1 MTLIDWIVLVG
12 SLSFIVFYG
21 IWKGRKNTNIKEYLL
36 ANRSMPWYT
45 VGLSI
50 MATQASAITFL
61 SAPGQAYSDGMR
73 FVQFYFGLPIAMVV
87 LCVTLVPIYHRLN
100 VFTAYEYLEGRF
112 DLKTRSLAAFLFLVQ
127 RGIST
132 GISIYAPAIILSTIL
147 GWNTSMTSV
156 LIGVLVLV
164 YTVTGGSKAVS
175 HTQMGQMTVIL
186 TGMALAG
193 ILTVQFLPEQVS
205 FLDAV
210 RVAGKAGKLNAIDF
224 TFDPGNEY
232 NVWSGLIG
240 GFFLSVSYFGTDQS
254 QVGRY
259 LSGSSIGQSRL
270 GLLFNGLI
278 KVPMQFAILFIGA
291 MVFVFYLF
299 TAPPI
304 FFNNVEVAKVKASS
318 YAAQYEAL
326 EAQQAEVFKARQE
339 AVNGLLGAMRG
350 GNESRIE
357 AAQAQLNATEDQSRA
372 IREQAVEVIR
382 QNNPDADTNDTNYVF
397 LTFVTDYLPAGLVG
411 LLIAVVFSAS
421 MGSIAGAFNSLT
433 STTIVDVYKRN
444 VRPDASDEHYLTMSR
459 WITLGW
465 GAFSIAVALF
475 SGRVGN
481 LLVAVNKLGSL
492 FYGVILG
499 IFLCAFFVQRIRGS
513 AVFYAALIA
522 QAIIFALFAFTD
534 IAFLWYNLIG
544 CLLVWAIALLFSLF
558 DGKKQPVAAA
568 TGNNTGR

>member
-12 SLSFIVFYG
+12 SLSFIVIYG
-21 IWKGRKNTNIKEYLL
+21 VWKGRKNTNIKEYLL
-36 ANRSMPWYT
+36 ANRSMPWYA

-73 FVQFYFGLPIAMVV
+73 FVQFYFGLPVAMVV
-87 LCVTLVPIYHRLN
+87 LCVTLVPIYHRLK
-100 VFTAYEYLEGRF
+100 VYTAYEYLEGRF

-147 GWNTSMTSV
+147 GWNTSLTSI

-193 ILTVQFLPEQVS
+193 ILTVQFLPEHIS
-205 FLDAV
+205 FFDAV
-210 RVAGKAGKLNAIDF
+210 RVAGKAGKLNAVDF
-224 TFDPGNEY
+224 TFDPDNEY

-299 TAPPI
+299 TPPPI
-304 FFNNVEVAKVKASS
+304 FFNNVEVAKVKAGR

-326 EAQQAEVFKARQE
+326 EAQQAEVFKERQQ
-339 AVNGLLGAMRG
+339 AVDGLMGALRG
-350 GNESRIE
+350 GNDSRIAE
-357 AAQAQLNATEDQSRA
+357 AQAQLNATDDQGRA
-372 IREQAVEVIR
+372 IREQAVEVIQ
-382 QNNPDADTNDTNYVF
+382 QNNPAADTNDTNYIF
-397 LTFVTDYLPAGLVG
+397 LTFVTSYLPAGLVG

-444 VRPDASDEHYLTMSR
+444 VRPDASDEHYLAMSR

-465 GAFSIAVALF
+465 GVFCIAVALF

-499 IFLCAFFVQRIRGS
+499 IFLCAFFIKRIRGS
-513 AVFYAALIA
+513 AVFYAAILS
-522 QAIIFALFAFTD
+522 QAIIFALFAFSK

-544 CLLVWAIALLFSLF
+544 CVLVWAIALLFSMF
-558 DGKKQPVAAA
+558 NGKRLPVAA
-568 TGNNTGR
+568 TGSGPGK

>member
-12 SLSFIVFYG
+12 SLSFIVLYG

-73 FVQFYFGLPIAMVV
+73 FVQFYFGLPVAMVV

-100 VFTAYEYLEGRF
+100 VYTAYEYLEGRF

-132 GISIYAPAIILSTIL
+132 GISIYAPSIILSTIL
-147 GWNTSMTSV
+147 GWNTSLTSV
-156 LIGVLVLV
+156 LIGALVLV

-193 ILTVQFLPEQVS
+193 ILTVQFLPEHVS

-210 RVAGKAGKLNAIDF
+210 RVAGKAGRLNAVDF
-224 TFDPGNEY
+224 TFDPNNEF

-240 GFFLSVSYFGTDQS
+240 GFFLFASYFGTDQS

-278 KVPMQFAILFIGA
+278 KVPMQFAILFIGT

-299 TAPPI
+299 TQPPI
-304 FFNNVEVAKVKASS
+304 FFNNVEVAKVKAGPR
-318 YAAQYEAL
+318 AAQYEAL
-326 EAQQAEVFKARQE
+326 EAQQAEVFKARQQ

-350 GNESRIE
+350 GNQSRIA
-357 AAQAQLNATEDQSRA
+357 AAQAQLDATEDQGRA
-372 IREQAVEVIR
+372 IREQAVEVIQ
-382 QNNPDADTNDTNYVF
+382 QNNPAADTNDTNYVF

-444 VRPDASDEHYLTMSR
+444 VRPDASDEHYLAMSR

-465 GAFSIAVALF
+465 GVMSIVVALF
-475 SGRVGN
+475 SSRVGN

-492 FYGVILG
+492 FYGIILG

-522 QAIIFALFAFTD
+522 QAIIFALFAFTK

-544 CLLVWAIALLFSLF
+544 CVLVWAIALLFSVF
-558 DGKKQPVAAA
+558 NGKRQPVAA
-568 TGNNTGR
+568 TGSLPGK